1 MDSDLEY
8 IDYTVFLGM
17 NAASEPLRLS
27 CKAFVAERLESEMLM
42 TWDHVGRCDDIIW
55 SYSRRLQDLYYPFM
69 DGLHSQRCVRR
80 EGYEES
86 SLRLALSDGR
96 LQRLPVLQR
105 LLAAR
110 ALEQKAVIYT
120 VDPLLLGAP
129 ELPVRRPPAC
139 TEERAFPDWLEGL
152 YRQSLELRVPL
163 PPEE

>member
-1 MDSDLEY
+1 MGSDIEY

-17 NAASEPLRLS
+17 NAASEPLRRS
-27 CKAFVAERLESEMLM
+27 CKAFVADRLESEMVM

-86 SLRLALSDGR
+86 SLRLALSDSR

-105 LLAAR
+105 LLVAR
-110 ALEQKAVIYT
+110 ALEQEAVIYT
-120 VDPLLLGAP
+120 LDPALLR
-129 ELPVRRPPAC
+129 E
-139 TEERAFPDWLEGL
+139 EGL
-152 YRQSLELRVPL
+152 PIRAPLE
-163 PPEE
+163 

>member
-1 MDSDLEY
+1 MGSDIEY

-17 NAASEPLRLS
+17 NAASEPLRRR
-27 CKAFVAERLESEMLM
+27 CKVFVGDRLESEMVM

-86 SLRLALSDGR
+86 SLRLALSDSR

-105 LLAAR
+105 LLVAR

-120 VDPLLLGAP
+120 LDPALLREEGLPIRAP
-129 ELPVRRPPAC
+129 LECA
-139 TEERAFPDWLEGL
+139 EEKAFPEWLEGL
-152 YRQSLELRVPL
+152 YQRSLELRVPL
-163 PPEE
+163 FT